1 VRLIEAIPSVFA
13 SLRFACLFSSS
24 SFRFFVFLFPSCPG
38 LHTFLFHFSLFLTL
52 GQEVGFL
59 ILIIGQERKAF
70 VRTWVGF
77 FHPLNGF
84 SFSKHLLS

>member
-1 VRLIEAIPSVFA
+1 MRLIEAIPSVFA
-13 SLRFACLFSSS
+13 SLRLPL
-24 SFRFFVFLFPSCPG
+24 FVFFIPFFRVSFSLLSGLAYFP
-38 LHTFLFHFSLFLTL
+38 FHFFLFLTL

-59 ILIIGQERKAF
+59 LLVIGQKRKAF

-77 FHPLNGF
+77 FHALNGF